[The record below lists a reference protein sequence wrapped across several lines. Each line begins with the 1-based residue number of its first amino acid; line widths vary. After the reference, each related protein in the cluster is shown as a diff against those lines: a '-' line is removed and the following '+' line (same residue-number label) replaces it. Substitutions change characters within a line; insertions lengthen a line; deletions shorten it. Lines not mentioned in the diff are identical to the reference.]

1 MNCFLIR
8 ERPESICAKLSLVG
22 INGLLCFV
30 VDGEDGIFPAL
41 GAALLLGGNRH
52 IVLVAQPFYSL
63 FQLVHRKTA
72 HLHPASARN
81 GAAEKVQVQLGS
93 GGASIFT
100 IQLVE
105 VPHLVKDE
113 VIRVALLDA
122 VVLPNGFFLARLVQI
137 LTSSNQHTDPL
148 CRIRPGKPLLL
159 SLGVGAQLDAAGIVF
174 QETVAAI
181 QESPAL
187 ATDAVFLF
195 EELGPFF
202 GGVVFLKIS
211 RNPLFAL
218 GKAAA
223 AGQGQ
228 RNVLTGKRK
237 SGDFFGLR
245 SSVDLFDLLRFT
257 GEETQLLM
265 SSAIR
270 ISSACALQV
279 FIRPTHFIGSRAFS
293 SSVAPASFA
302 S

>member
-1 MNCFLIR
+1 M
-8 ERPESICAKLSLVG
+8 ERLKRFRFSSA
-22 INGLLCFV
+22 
-30 VDGEDGIFPAL
+30 AR
-41 GAALLLGGNRH
+41 GAG
-52 IVLVAQPFYSL
+52 
-63 FQLVHRKTA
+63 
-72 HLHPASARN
+72 
-81 GAAEKVQVQLGS
+81 
-93 GGASIFT
+93 IFT

-122 VVLPNGFFLARLVQI
+122 IVLPNGFFLARLVQI
-137 LTSSNQHTDPL
+137 LAGGNQNPDPL

-159 SLGVGAQLDAAGIVF
+159 PLGIRAQLDAAGIVF

-181 QESPAL
+181 QESPGL
-187 ATDAVFLF
+187 PSDAVLVFQK
-195 EELGPFF
+195 LGPFF
-202 GGVVFLKIS
+202 GGVVFFKIS

-223 AGQGQ
+223 AGHGQ
-228 RNVLTGKRK
+228 RNIFPRKRK

-257 GEETQLLM
+257 GEKTQLLM

-279 FIRPTHFIGSRAFS
+279 FIRPTHCIGSRAFS